1 MRRPL
6 GVLALCLGLTLAT
19 AACSG
24 DDEDRTTLRVLA
36 GPDLAVLEPLLDEL
50 RSETGVELAM
60 DYRAD
65 ADTGEAL
72 TGAGRNGGGQSDGGQ
87 SDGVQGGGGRYELA
101 WLSTDR
107 SFRLHHQDAARGMA
121 RTPTMLSP
129 VVVGLRPEAAR
140 ALRAE
145 SGGPRLTWADI
156 ADAAATGT
164 VRFGMA
170 DPRQTGTGLAALVG
184 VATAAAGTGGALR
197 EKDVSCDRL
206 RGFRSGQGL
215 TAASTRDLLADFV
228 ARPGTANALITYE
241 SDLLALNSGGRLK
254 EKLEIVRPQDGTV
267 LADFPL
273 LLLDPDRRAAYDK
286 VVRWLRRDSVQR
298 KIMRTAQRRP
308 VNPSVARE
316 GQLRAPVGNALYFPD
331 RPGVLRRLL
340 DDYGDPARRI
350 ADQVIFL
357 LDFSGSM
364 RGERMAELRRA
375 FADLSGADSSATGAF
390 ARFHQGER
398 LTVVRFGGRVLE
410 ERTVT
415 VRGRRDLTA
424 LADVVASGGY
434 GDATAVW
441 TALDHGYRTA
451 SSVVADEPGRDVS
464 IVLMTDGENN
474 AGITYEEFVRRHEAR
489 AAGVRASVHAYP
501 VHFGDADAG
510 ALRRAAAE
518 TGGRMVDARG
528 SSLSEAFKEIRG
540 CR

>member
-1 MRRPL
+1 MRRRRL
-6 GVLALCLGLTLAT
+6 GILTLCLALAMT
-19 AACSG
+19 AACSADT
-24 DDEDRTTLRVLA
+24 DDPTTLRVLA

-50 RSETGVELAM
+50 RSETGVELQM

-72 TGAGRNGGGQSDGGQ
+72 AVTGASTAKDGGGHE
-87 SDGVQGGGGRYELA
+87 VA

-107 SFRLHHQDAARGMA
+107 SFQLRHKATARGLL

-129 VVVGLRPEAAR
+129 VVVGLRPAAAR
-140 ALRAE
+140 ALHAKSPDTE
-145 SGGPRLTWADI
+145 LSWADL

-170 DPRQTGTGLAALVG
+170 DPRRTGTGLAALVG

-197 EKDVSCDRL
+197 EADVSCDRL
-206 RGFRSGQGL
+206 RGFRSGQRI
-215 TAASTRDLLADFV
+215 TAASTRDLLDDFV
-228 ARPGTANALITYE
+228 DHPGTANALITYE
-241 SDLLALNSGGRLK
+241 SDLLALNSGRRLK
-254 EKLEIVRPQDGTV
+254 EKLEIVRPKDGTV

-273 LLLDPDRRAAYDK
+273 LLLDPGRRAAYDK
-286 VVRWLRRDSVQR
+286 VVEWLRQDSVQR
-298 KIMRTAQRRP
+298 KIMRTALRRP

-316 GQLRAPVGNALYFPD
+316 GELRAQVGNALYFPD
-331 RPGVLRRLL
+331 RPDVLERLL
-340 DDYGDPARRI
+340 DDYGDPAHRI
-350 ADQVIFL
+350 ADQVVFL

-364 RGERMAELRRA
+364 RGRRMTELREA
-375 FADLSGADSSATGAF
+375 FADLSGADASATGAF
-390 ARFHQGER
+390 ARFYQGER
-398 LTVVRFGGRVLE
+398 LTVVRFGGQVLE

-415 VRGRRDLTA
+415 VRGRQDLRT
-424 LADVVASGGY
+424 LADVVARGGY

-451 SSVVADEPGRDVS
+451 SAALADEPARSVS

-474 AGITYEEFVRRHEAR
+474 AGIAYEEFVRRYEAR
-489 AAGVRASVHAYP
+489 SAETRAAVHTYP
-501 VHFGDADAG
+501 VHFGEADAV
-510 ALRRAAAE
+510 ALRRAAGR
-518 TGGRMVDARG
+518 TGGRMVDADARG